1 MDVTITLNLINS
13 RDHQA
18 LMLFYA
24 QIVGDYHRV
33 VSMFMSQE
41 RYTDAIAVLT
51 DAPIE
56 KVLTLIYKTAPV
68 LIQKEP
74 DATVNMLLSKPQL
87 SLSGLL
93 PALLSYC
100 SALDLQIAHR
110 HRMQS
115 SHHKSGSPRSQS
127 KSVHGSPRRI
137 RTGSF
142 SEAVPLDRDFEGNE
156 INFAILYLKQTLSRQ
171 GFSFGAEPSG
181 VCTVPEEYAY
191 GSPEAACFH
200 TLVWLL
206 AKYDALENQ
215 QEEEELVA
223 LLTVMQESR
232 VHDTVLSAL
241 DVDYE
246 YILRQCR
253 QYKRRRAAVRALMLL
268 DCPVE
273 AVDEAIALD
282 LEEAKQL
289 VLQLQQLG
297 EGESELLKQLWMEV
311 AKAVIAKETDMSIP
325 IALIKESQGVLSID
339 VSSIFMPIVSLFVTP
354 HIYLFLRFPQDLLP
368 HLPNF
373 TEIELFQ
380 EEICQT
386 LQSCGDSIQY
396 LKDQMRELADSA
408 ESTVQVGFL

>member
-1 MDVTITLNLINS
+1 MTITLNLINS
-13 RDHQA
+13 RDHQP

-33 VSMFMSQE
+33 VGMFMSQE

-56 KVLTLIYKTAPV
+56 KVLTLIYKSAPV

-110 HRMQS
+110 ERMQS
-115 SHHKSGSPRSQS
+115 SRHSKSGSPRAHS
-127 KSVHGSPRRI
+127 KSVHNSPKRI
-137 RTGSF
+137 RAGSF
-142 SEAVPLDRDFEGNE
+142 SDAVPLDRDFEGNE

-181 VCTVPEEYAY
+181 VYIVPEEFAY

-206 AKYDALENQ
+206 AKYDALENEN
-215 QEEEELVA
+215 EEDELVA

-232 VHDTVLSAL
+232 VHDTVLAAL
-241 DVDYE
+241 DIDYE

-273 AVDEAIALD
+273 AVDEALALD
-282 LEEAKQL
+282 LHEAKQL

-297 EGESELLKQLWMEV
+297 EGEGELLKQLWLEV
-311 AKAVIAKETDMSIP
+311 AKAVIQKETDMSVP

-339 VSSIFMPIVSLFVTP
+339 VSFCSHYGKCKCATRKM
-354 HIYLFLRFPQDLLP
+354 
-368 HLPNF
+368 
-373 TEIELFQ
+373 
-380 EEICQT
+380 
-386 LQSCGDSIQY
+386 
-396 LKDQMRELADSA
+396 
-408 ESTVQVGFL
+408 STGTY